1 MACQD
6 HFVNLDLGALTFDG
20 EVRKLLIVVKTGPV
34 VSLRWKE
41 KVLTLYLPL
50 QGLVEALNYLD
61 TIHFRWGKGKQVGIC

>member
-20 EVRKLLIVVKTGPV
+20 EVRKLLIVVKAGPV

-50 QGLVEALNYLD
+50 QGLVKAVNYFD
-61 TIHFRWGKGKQVGIC
+61 AIHFHYRKSKQVGIC